1 MGSIDTRTALT
12 ESFIPVSDDRSR
24 EILRVVGPH
33 DLYVGISG
41 FKTSSINVTG
51 NGIIVG
57 NLTVSGTIYDG
68 SGNAYSVGGGGGG
81 GAPTTARY
89 VTLATD
95 ATLTQERV
103 LTAGSGI
110 SISDGGAGSTVT
122 ISLSSPVAVSNG
134 GTGASDATTARSNLG
149 LGTIATQA
157 SSNVSISGGSIT
169 GITDLAVADGGTGA
183 SDASTARTNLGLGTL
198 STQASSNVTI
208 TGGSITGITDLAIAD
223 GGTGASDASTARTN
237 LGLGTISTQ
246 NANNVAIT
254 GGSIT
259 VTKMSGSLT
268 KLSDGTSYIVAG
280 TNMTVVSGSNGAITI
295 SSTGGSPA
303 GSTNSVQYNDAGSFA
318 GLEPPTSGYRD
329 GRVLG
334 WQNNALSWVFGAAI
348 AATPMTVDVAHSEQS
363 VVSSTIEIV

>member
-33 DLYVGISG
+33 DLYVGITG

-68 SGNAYSVGGGGGG
+68 SGNAYSVGGGGGGG

-169 GITDLAVADGGTGA
+169 GITDLAV
-183 SDASTARTNLGLGTL
+183 
-198 STQASSNVTI
+198 
-208 TGGSITGITDLAIAD
+208 AD

>member
-33 DLYVGISG
+33 DLYVGITG

-68 SGNAYSVGGGGGG
+68 SGNAYSVGGGGGGG

-169 GITDLAVADGGTGA
+169 GITDLAVTDGGTGA
-183 SDASTARTNLGLGTL
+183 SDAAGARTNLG
-198 STQASSNVTI
+198 VT
-208 TGGSITGITDLAIAD
+208 A
-223 GGTGASDASTARTN
+223 TGADTTYAFRSNNLSDLSSASTARTN
-237 LGLGTISTQ
+237 LGLGTIATQ
-246 NANNVAIT
+246 NSNNVSIT

-268 KLSDGTSYIVAG
+268 KLSDGTSYIIAG
-280 TNMTVVSGSNGAITI
+280 TNVTVATGSNGAVTI
-295 SSTGGSPA
+295 SSAGGSPA
-303 GSTNSVQYNDAGSFA
+303 GSTDSVQYNSAGSFA

-334 WQNNALSWVFGAAI
+334 WQNNSLAWVFGAAI
-348 AATPMTVDVAHSEQS
+348 AVTPMTVDVAHSEQS